1 MLVSWPT
8 HAFDRIRTEPFTEA
22 MDSDSLWAHETKR
35 RRSALACNTCRGRRT
50 KCDGR
55 RPKCSFCVE
64 RGKECVYQEAQDLTP
79 SPLKAELSRLWEQL
93 DHITA
98 VLQGQPSL
106 NSPSE
111 SAGHEPGPSDPSV
124 ASSGFPFM
132 ILRSEA
138 FMNMTGLEQSLSV
151 MFEHV
156 ERGREAIP
164 AHSSGANI
172 VVVNLEDAGILL
184 NAYMDHIHIWY
195 PILPTDYTDEFIQ
208 ATSACFPTSVSSCLA
223 LLVLAI
229 GCVVGCESIADARHR
244 GPESVYID
252 AAMGMLP
259 CVLADSSPSSAQC
272 LLLIALYHLCYARPW
287 QAHDFVAMAS
297 YKVQNYLANELD
309 VESDPVQRSI
319 VANCFWSAL
328 LMESEITVQLDLLDS
343 GIWSMTSV
351 APAPT
356 SSPIWSRN
364 SSPPPEPR
372 IPTRDFSYFVAE
384 IAMRKMLQRCTWSTS
399 TLAHGSHVYAP
410 IVAAE
415 LERQLDE
422 WVQFLPE
429 HLLFSAPPVPGII
442 GSSPRWNSNSAQ
454 ADFLGAQYYAFKAS
468 IYWPAVYEAI
478 NAGHANMELRRHCSN
493 FFTSYAAFIPSAS
506 AAVAVCKPNLWTLC
520 TSVFTISMAALAG
533 MMEPCLFGI
542 IPPEAVTGLDLAIR
556 VFDGVAEVSPSLD
569 EMGAILR
576 ERIHLYRCN

>member
-1 MLVSWPT
+1 
-8 HAFDRIRTEPFTEA
+8 
-22 MDSDSLWAHETKR
+22 MDHDSLWGHETKR

-50 KCDGR
+50 KCDGK

-64 RGKECVYQEAQDLTP
+64 RDKECVYQEAQDLTP

-98 VLQGQPSL
+98 VLQGQPSS
-106 NSPSE
+106 NSPSD
-111 SAGHEPGPSDPSV
+111 AGGQEPGPSDPSV
-124 ASSGFPFM
+124 SSSAFPFM

-138 FMNMTGLEQSLSV
+138 FMNLTGLERSFPLLL
-151 MFEHV
+151 EHV
-156 ERGREAIP
+156 ERGREGIP
-164 AHSSGANI
+164 TESSGGNM
-172 VVVNLEDAGILL
+172 VMVDLEEAGILL

-195 PILPTDYTDEFIQ
+195 PILHTDYTDEFAQ
-208 ATSACFPTSVSSCLA
+208 ATTSCFPTSVSSCLA

-229 GCVVGCESIADARHR
+229 GCVVQCESVADAKHTR
-244 GPESVYID
+244 PESKYIE
-252 AAMGMLP
+252 AAMEMLP
-259 CVLADSSPSSAQC
+259 CVFADGSPSSAQC
-272 LLLIALYHLCYARPW
+272 LLLVALYHLCCARPW

-297 YKVQNYLANELD
+297 YNLQNYILNELD
-309 VESDPVQRSI
+309 VEGDSVQTSI
-319 VANCFWSAL
+319 AANCFWSAL
-328 LMESEITVQLDLLDS
+328 LIESEITVQLDLPNS
-343 GIWSMTSV
+343 GTWNMTSA

-356 SSPIWSRN
+356 SSLIWSRN
-364 SSPPPEPR
+364 SSPPSEPC
-372 IPTRDFSYFVAE
+372 IPSSSSDLSYFVAE

-399 TLAHGSHVYAP
+399 TLAQGSHVYAP

-422 WVQFLPE
+422 WVHLLPE
-429 HLLFSAPPVPGII
+429 HLLFSAPLGKL
-442 GSSPRWNSNSAQ
+442 GSSPCWNSNSAQ
-454 ADFLGAQYYAFKAS
+454 ADFLRAQYYAFKAS

-478 NAGHANMELRRHCSN
+478 SSGNANTDLLRHCTS
-493 FFTSYAAFIPSAS
+493 FFSSYAAFVPSAS

-542 IPPEAVTGLDLAIR
+542 IPQEAIHSLDVAITI
-556 VFDGVAEVSPSLD
+556 FDGVAEVSPSLD

>member
-1 MLVSWPT
+1 
-8 HAFDRIRTEPFTEA
+8 
-22 MDSDSLWAHETKR
+22 MDHDSLWGHETKR

-50 KCDGR
+50 KCDGK

-64 RGKECVYQEAQDLTP
+64 REKECVYQEAQDLTP

-98 VLQGQPSL
+98 VLQGQPSP
-106 NSPSE
+106 NSPSG
-111 SAGHEPGPSDPSV
+111 AGGQEPGSSDPSV
-124 ASSGFPFM
+124 SSSAFPFM
-132 ILRSEA
+132 ILRSVA
-138 FMNMTGLEQSLSV
+138 FMNLTGLERSLPV
-151 MFEHV
+151 LLEHV
-156 ERGREAIP
+156 ERAREAVP
-164 AHSSGANI
+164 TQSSSGNM
-172 VVVNLEDAGILL
+172 VMVDLEEAGVLL
-184 NAYMDHIHIWY
+184 NAYMAHIHIWY
-195 PILPTDYTDEFIQ
+195 PILHTDYTDEFIQ
-208 ATSACFPTSVSSCLA
+208 ATASCFPVSVSSCLA

-229 GCVVGCESIADARHR
+229 GCVVGCESVADSKHR
-244 GPESVYID
+244 RPESKYIE

-259 CVLADSSPSSAQC
+259 CVFVDGSPSSAQC
-272 LLLIALYHLCYARPW
+272 LLLIALYHLCCARPW

-297 YKVQNYLANELD
+297 YKLQNYMINELD
-309 VESDPVQRSI
+309 VESDSVQRAI
-319 VANCFWSAL
+319 VANCFWSGL
-328 LMESEITVQLDLLDS
+328 LIESEITVQLGLPDS
-343 GIWSMTSV
+343 GIWSMTSA

-356 SSPIWSRN
+356 SSLIWSRN
-364 SSPPPEPR
+364 SSPPSEPC
-372 IPTRDFSYFVAE
+372 IPSSSSDLSYFVAE

-399 TLAHGSHVYAP
+399 TLAQGSHIYAP

-422 WVQFLPE
+422 WVHLLPE
-429 HLLFSAPPVPGII
+429 HLLFSAPLGKV
-442 GSSPRWNSNSAQ
+442 GSSPCWNSNSAQ
-454 ADFLGAQYYAFKAS
+454 ADFLRAQYYAFKAS

-478 NAGHANMELRRHCSN
+478 SSRNANTDLLRHCAS
-493 FFTSYAAFIPSAS
+493 FFSSYAAFVPSAS

-533 MMEPCLFGI
+533 MMEPCLFRI
-542 IPPEAVTGLDLAIR
+542 IPQEAIHSLDVAIN